1 MNITKISAHIT
12 FEEATVSPTALRLG
26 INNEPNEAELTAMR
40 LVAELCFEPL
50 RKWYGKPIKVNSF
63 FRCSELN
70 TAVKGAKN
78 SQHTLGEAIDLT
90 GGSKEENKK
99 LFDWAKDNLDYDQL
113 LWEFGDD
120 TGPDWVHISY
130 KRFGNRKQVLRI
142 R

>member
-63 FRCSELN
+63 FRCKALN
-70 TAVKGAKN
+70 DAVGSKDTSWHRSG
-78 SQHTLGEAIDLT
+78 HAIDMSA
-90 GGSKEENKK
+90 GNKQENEK
-99 LFDWAKDNLDYDQL
+99 LFNYIKDNLEFTELINEYD
-113 LWEFGDD
+113 FS
-120 TGPDWVHISY
+120 WVHVAY
-130 KRFGNRKQVLRI
+130 VPNRLIKQV
-142 R
+142 